1 MVVPWD
7 NSLRAGVERCD
18 VMYLAAENDVCVVIC
33 VYIHTRKLKIYHGD
47 TFSLSEDF
55 VSH

>member
-1 MVVPWD
+1 M
-7 NSLRAGVERCD
+7 C

-55 VSH
+55 ASH

>member
-7 NSLRAGVERCD
+7 NSLRAGVERYD
-18 VMYLAAENDVCVVIC
+18 VKYLAAENDVCVVIC

-55 VSH
+55 ASH

>member
-18 VMYLAAENDVCVVIC
+18 VVYLAAENDVCVVIC
-33 VYIHTRKLKIYHGD
+33 VLYPHQEAENIPRRYIQLK
-47 TFSLSEDF
+47 
-55 VSH
+55 

>member
-18 VMYLAAENDVCVVIC
+18 VVYLAAENDVCVVIY

-55 VSH
+55 ASH